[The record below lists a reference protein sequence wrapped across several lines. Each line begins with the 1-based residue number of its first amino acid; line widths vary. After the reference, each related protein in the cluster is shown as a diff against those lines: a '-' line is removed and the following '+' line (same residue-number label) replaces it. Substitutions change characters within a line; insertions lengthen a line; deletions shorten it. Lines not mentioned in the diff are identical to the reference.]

1 MVTQQAAYRPTPRRF
16 TQQTVR
22 RRHLDVPRVT
32 DVTQQHDGDG
42 AMHDV
47 VPVNA
52 VVGAVARLTT
62 ERVVQVHDVEVV
74 I

>member
-1 MVTQQAAYRPTPRRF
+1 
-16 TQQTVR
+16 
-22 RRHLDVPRVT
+22 VPRVT
-32 DVTQQHDGDG
+32 DVPQQHDGDG

-62 ERVVQVHDVEVV
+62 ERVVQVHDVKVV